1 MSDRI
6 ILTEAMVPRLKRSAR
21 LRFDK
26 ARGIHTLLV
35 PERVVVLNES
45 SVMIIEALDGRSI
58 GAILDD
64 FAVKFTAPR
73 EVIAGDVVS
82 LLQDFTDK
90 GYLEILP

>member
-1 MSDRI
+1 MSERI
-6 ILTEAMVPRLKRSAR
+6 TLTEAMVVRLKRSSR

-73 EVIAGDVVS
+73 EVIAAD
-82 LLQDFTDK
+82 LLKMLQDFTDK
-90 GYLEILP
+90 GYLDITP